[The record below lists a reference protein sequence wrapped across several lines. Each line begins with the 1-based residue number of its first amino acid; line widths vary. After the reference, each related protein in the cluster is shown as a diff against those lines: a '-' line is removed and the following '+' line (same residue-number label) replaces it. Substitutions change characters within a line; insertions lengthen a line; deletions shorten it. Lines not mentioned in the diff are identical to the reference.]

1 MAHKA
6 IIVTDIS
13 YGDAGKGTTVD
24 FLVREASSAVVIRHS
39 GGAQAA
45 HNVHLADGTHHT
57 FSQFGS
63 GSLVPGTRTHLSR
76 YMLINPLNMF
86 TEANAL
92 IRKGFPDIW
101 ERTTVDGDALVITPW
116 QISANRLREL
126 SRGKGAHG
134 SCGQGVGETASD
146 GIRFPDEVI
155 RVRDLT
161 SPRLCQKLEVF
172 RLTKYE
178 DILHE
183 LMGTMPIGVA
193 AKMEWDVFS
202 DDRMTSLL
210 ASAYKQWAMLVSVVD
225 AGYLETLERQHE
237 LMVFEGAQGVLL
249 DEWHGFHPYTTWST
263 TTHDNALTMLDEIDF
278 QAEVTRLGV
287 MRAYTTR
294 HGAGPMVTEDARLT
308 AQLPDTHND
317 TGRWQGGFR
326 VGHLDLVAHQY
337 ALNAC
342 NGADGL
348 VVTGL
353 DRLAPLTQ
361 WLYCPQYDYSGGAD
375 AQAELFD
382 SNVDGNVI
390 GIKPSSKGDL
400 ARQERL
406 TNALLSSSPRY
417 SSVDLTSNFPADADH
432 LLHLIEDSFGI
443 PVTLASYGPTADAK
457 RALSSLVC

>member
-1 MAHKA
+1 MMADRA
-6 IIVTDIS
+6 IIVTYIS

-24 FLVREASSAVVIRHS
+24 YLVREANSAVVIRHN

-45 HNVHLADGTHHT
+45 HNVHLEHGTHHT

-76 YMLINPLNMF
+76 YMLVNPLNMF
-86 TEANAL
+86 TEAKAL
-92 IRKGFPDIW
+92 TRLGFPDIW
-101 ERTTVDGDALVITPW
+101 ERTTVDGEALVITPW
-116 QISANRLREL
+116 QISANRLREM
-126 SRGKGAHG
+126 SRGNNAHG

-146 GIRFPDEVI
+146 GIRFPDAVI

-161 SPRLCQKLEVF
+161 SSQLCQKLEAF
-172 RLTKYE
+172 RRIKYE

-183 LMGTMPIGVA
+183 VMDAMPVGAA
-193 AKMEWDVFS
+193 AKAEWDSFS
-202 DDRMTSLL
+202 DDRMTQVL
-210 ASAYKQWAMLVSVVD
+210 ASAYQEWARLVCVVD
-225 AGYLETLERQHE
+225 GEYLEALERQHE
-237 LMVFEGAQGVLL
+237 LLVFEGAQGVLL

-263 TTHDNALTMLDEIDF
+263 TTHDNALTLLDEIDF

-294 HGAGPMVTEDARLT
+294 HGAGPMVTEAASLT
-308 AQLPDTHND
+308 AQLPDTHNS

-326 VGHLDLVAHQY
+326 VGYLDLVAHRY

-361 WLYCPQYDYSGGAD
+361 WLYCPQYDYGGTDASRAD
-375 AQAELFD
+375 LFD
-382 SNVDGNVI
+382 SNDDGNVI
-390 GIKPSSKGDL
+390 GIKPGIKKVISRAKNGSPEPCCPANL
-400 ARQERL
+400 A
-406 TNALLSSSPRY
+406 
-417 SSVDLTSNFPADADH
+417 
-432 LLHLIEDSFGI
+432 
-443 PVTLASYGPTADAK
+443 TAE
-457 RALSSLVC
+457 ST